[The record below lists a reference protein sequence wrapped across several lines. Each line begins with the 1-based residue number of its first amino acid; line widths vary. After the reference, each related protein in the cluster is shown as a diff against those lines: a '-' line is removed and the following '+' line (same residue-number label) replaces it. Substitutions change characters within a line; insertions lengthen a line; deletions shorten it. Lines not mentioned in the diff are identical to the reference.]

1 MSSSKSVINTSYEK
15 IEDIIFKL
23 KEAEKYTFTDRL
35 KDMTEELREVDM
47 IKRANKIGVWERG
60 VSKGLK
66 QYDPETYEHD
76 KEVAQKIAEMQS
88 QLRRN
93 GENVTEQNMDI
104 MMEDALD
111 EMAAEELDQAEMDF
125 ANLGEDYDDGDPYGD
140 EHNDDDYS

>member
-1 MSSSKSVINTSYEK
+1 
-15 IEDIIFKL
+15 
-23 KEAEKYTFTDRL
+23 
-35 KDMTEELREVDM
+35 MTEEMREVDM

-88 QLRRN
+88 ELRRN
-93 GENVTEQNMDI
+93 GGNVTDQNMDI

-111 EMAAEELDQAEMDF
+111 EMAAEEMDRAEMDF
-125 ANLGEDYDDGDPYGD
+125 ANLGEDYDDGDPFGD
-140 EHNDDDYS
+140 ERNDDDYE